1 MKKDTLIFEIMS
13 VLQDD
18 AEINQFHVRK
28 DILKLIDEIYDFN
41 KKYKNSICLDVLR
54 FVEGHILE
62 ESFHKGYIVRK
73 NAMFGDLVEIRKIG
87 FERRY
92 LYNVKICKTYKSAY
106 EKTEE
111 EYIQNFGRRR
121 YSSYDSFRQVRKR
134 YLKNK

>member
-1 MKKDTLIFEIMS
+1 MKKDTLILEIMS

-28 DILKLIDEIYDFN
+28 DISKLIDDIYDFN